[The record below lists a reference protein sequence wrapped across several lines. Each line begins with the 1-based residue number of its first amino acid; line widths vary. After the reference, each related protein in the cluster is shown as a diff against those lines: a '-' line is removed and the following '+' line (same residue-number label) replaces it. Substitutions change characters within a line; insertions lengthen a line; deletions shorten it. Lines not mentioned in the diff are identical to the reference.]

1 MTVLPAPL
9 VQLAAALGRLP
20 GIGPRSAERLSLHL
34 VQADKQFVEHLAA
47 VLVGARTS
55 VGPCQTCGALTEA
68 QPCGIC
74 SDPNRDGSVL
84 CIVERPVDIFGFEKS
99 RSFKGRYH
107 VLGGKLSPTQG
118 IGPEDLRIAEL
129 EQRISGEGV
138 NEIILALGSDV
149 EGDAT
154 SHYLAR
160 RLRAVGLKV
169 TRLAQGLP
177 VGSGLE
183 YADELTLGRALEG
196 RREMSPG

>member
-74 SDPNRDGSVL
+74 ADPNRDGSVL

-118 IGPEDLRIAEL
+118 VGPEDLRIAEL